1 MWIASQLN
9 QCRSSSE
16 ATHTWEMHIKLAS
29 NFIGIFIYNT
39 KF

>member
-1 MWIASQLN
+1 MWIASQSN

-16 ATHTWEMHIKLAS
+16 AIHTWEMLKLAS